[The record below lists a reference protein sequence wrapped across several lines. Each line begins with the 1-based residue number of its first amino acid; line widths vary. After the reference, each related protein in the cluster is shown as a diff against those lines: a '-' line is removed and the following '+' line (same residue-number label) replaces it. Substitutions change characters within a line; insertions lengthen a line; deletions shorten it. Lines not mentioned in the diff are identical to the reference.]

1 MGEPDRRYS
10 IFSKMV
16 NDLEIIKADY
26 MTEESITNQL
36 RLEKSLEHYF
46 KFKSNGEY
54 EFLDCENC
62 EGPILGHKTAACRHT
77 EGYEEKTVSKFKKWL
92 ERNPEVRKLMKA
104 RAESE
109 ADRATRTQAEI
120 MGQVLKDST
129 EARNTTQLVKA
140 RQPPGW
146 TGQRFDKWQN
156 EVVKWQM
163 NNKSTE
169 EDKFMDLVES
179 LKKNEAIKD
188 FVSKT
193 LLEKVGETRTIEKIL
208 SVMAEKFSK
217 TVCERVK
224 ETMKKICVFQMS
236 GSVDSLIDN
245 FEEMLLE
252 MSSLEMTTPRMEY
265 AISAQFVDRL
275 AASGKIDSTEKLRL
289 KDILEESDGRPKRG
303 NTTELMKRELK
314 RLKVAENREEPFAP
328 FSNKDTITNY
338 VRTPCTLR

>member
-16 NDLEIIKADY
+16 NDLEIIKGDY

-77 EGYEEKTVSKFKKWL
+77 EGYEEKTVSRFKKWL
-92 ERNPEVRKLMKA
+92 ERIPEVRKLMKA
-104 RAESE
+104 RAEFE

-146 TGQRFDKWQN
+146 TGQKFEKWQK
-156 EVVKWQM
+156 EVEKWQS

-169 EDKFMDLVES
+169 EDKFVDLVES
-179 LKKNEAIKD
+179 LKKTEAIKD
-188 FVSKT
+188 FVSKS
-193 LLEKVGETRTIEKIL
+193 LLEKVGDTRTIEKIL

-217 TVCERVK
+217 TICEQIK
-224 ETMKKICVFQMS
+224 DTMKKICTFKMS
-236 GSVDSLIDN
+236 GNVDSLIDN
-245 FEEMLLE
+245 FEEMILE
-252 MSSLEMTTPRMEY
+252 MSSLDMSTPRMEY
-265 AISAQFVDRL
+265 AVTAQFVDRL
-275 AASGKIDSTEKLRL
+275 EESGKINATEKLRL
-289 KDILEESDGRPKRG
+289 KDILEEPDGKPKRG
-303 NTTELMKRELK
+303 DTTELMKRELK
-314 RLKVAENREEPFAP
+314 RLKVAEN
-328 FSNKDTITNY
+328 
-338 VRTPCTLR
+338 

>member
-1 MGEPDRRYS
+1 
-10 IFSKMV
+10 MV

-26 MTEESITNQL
+26 MTEESISAQL

-62 EGPILGHKTAACRHT
+62 EGPILGHKTAACRQSD
-77 EGYEEKTVSKFKKWL
+77 GYEERTVSKFKKWL

-156 EVVKWQM
+156 EVVKWQV

-188 FVSKT
+188 FVSKS
-193 LLEKVGETRTIEKIL
+193 LLEKVGDTRTIEKIL
-208 SVMAEKFSK
+208 SVMTFH
-217 TVCERVK
+217 
-224 ETMKKICVFQMS
+224 
-236 GSVDSLIDN
+236 
-245 FEEMLLE
+245 
-252 MSSLEMTTPRMEY
+252 
-265 AISAQFVDRL
+265 
-275 AASGKIDSTEKLRL
+275 
-289 KDILEESDGRPKRG
+289 
-303 NTTELMKRELK
+303 
-314 RLKVAENREEPFAP
+314 
-328 FSNKDTITNY
+328 
-338 VRTPCTLR
+338 